1 MNEPSA
7 NPVWV
12 TLLCIA
18 RCGVPLLL
26 LLGVSYVLKKLGL
39 VAEPPQPPQKDQNE
53 ANNIDEGGQQHGSV

>member
-18 RCGVPLLL
+18 RCVIPLLV

-39 VAEPPQPPQKDQNE
+39 VAEPPLPPEQE
-53 ANNIDEGGQQHGSV
+53 PDEGNGEKDGGHNHDSD